1 MTEKRLHF
9 NKFGIMTA
17 KLSLITEG
25 ETDVYEAFINAHKN
39 TLVSYF
45 ENEYS
50 ANADD
55 KYESL
60 SGIRKSFR
68 PFELIA
74 VYTVSGESQK
84 RIISQITSY
93 SKDGEKSEI
102 VSEYKCIS
110 LFGEIFFRGVKKRK
124 RVGKTI

>member
-9 NKFGIMTA
+9 NKFGILTA

-25 ETDVYEAFINAHKN
+25 EIDAYEVFINAHKN
-39 TLVSYF
+39 FVISYF

-50 ANADD
+50 ANADNE
-55 KYESL
+55 YGSI
-60 SGIRKSFR
+60 SGRRKSFR
-68 PFELIA
+68 PYELKVLYA
-74 VYTVSGESQK
+74 FADEGKK
-84 RIISQITSY
+84 RIISKITSS

-102 VSEYKCIS
+102 VSEYKCFS
-110 LFGEIFFRGVKKRK
+110 LLGENFFWSFKKRK